1 MGLGSGTCINLCH
14 KDGFEDFLKM
24 GKIDS
29 VSEMGKGLP
38 QLNTTVQRR
47 CEVNQKCV
55 FIVKVNMIFN
65 VLHKKEAIWCLY

>member
-1 MGLGSGTCINLCH
+1 MGLGLGPLITCVTRTGLKI
-14 KDGFEDFLKM
+14 FLKI
-24 GKIDS
+24 GKTDR

-65 VLHKKEAIWCLY
+65 VLHKKETIWCLY